1 MGKVSPV
8 STKYTIHA
16 DINIEGMVN
25 RPDVIGA
32 IFGQTEG
39 FLGQDLELRELQRSG
54 KVSRIEVRLDTNN
67 GKSSGKIIIPCSLD
81 KAETAIIAA
90 SLETIERIGPCNS
103 KVKVERIE
111 DIRTSKRDFV
121 IARAKE
127 LLRELQANVLPD
139 SQELTEEVAHAVR
152 VMEVGEWGRDKLA
165 AGPTIEDSEE
175 IILVEGRADV
185 MNLLKNGFKNVICMN
200 GTNVPDSIKDLCRQ
214 KTVTVFVD
222 GDRGGDMI
230 VKQLLNSTE
239 IDYITKAPDGKEV
252 EELTKKEIHI
262 AIRAKIAA
270 EQFKFELNGSKRNI
284 VQPSAP
290 SQLSRKD
297 RIPLAPQIATIDIKS
312 KSNFKLM
319 LDDLIGTRG
328 ACILDK
334 DFNVLGKVPAS
345 ELETTLVGISNA
357 FAVVFD
363 GTITKEIADA
373 AETSGV
379 DFIVGTSS
387 KIKPNDSKAT
397 MLTPKEL

>member
-1 MGKVSPV
+1 MEDKMGKVSPV

-67 GKSSGKIIIPCSLD
+67 CKSSGKIIIPCSLD

-239 IDYITKAPDGKEV
+239 IDYITKAPDVKEV

-270 EQFKFELNGSKRNI
+270 EQFK
-284 VQPSAP
+284 
-290 SQLSRKD
+290 
-297 RIPLAPQIATIDIKS
+297 
-312 KSNFKLM
+312 
-319 LDDLIGTRG
+319 
-328 ACILDK
+328 
-334 DFNVLGKVPAS
+334 
-345 ELETTLVGISNA
+345 
-357 FAVVFD
+357 
-363 GTITKEIADA
+363 
-373 AETSGV
+373 
-379 DFIVGTSS
+379 
-387 KIKPNDSKAT
+387 
-397 MLTPKEL
+397 